1 MNPFA
6 ASLIRTIVPI
16 VAGAVISWLALVNL
30 DIDTEGQ
37 AALASLLTAAL
48 TGAYYLVI
56 RIIETKVPQV
66 GWLLGLAKTPD
77 SYTSDVATEI
87 PDGTGKRRAI

>member
-16 VAGAVISWLALVNL
+16 VVGSILGVLARIGL
-30 DIDTEGQ
+30 DIDPEGQ
-37 AALASLLTAAL
+37 QALSTLIDSAFI
-48 TGAYYLVI
+48 GAYYLVI

-77 SYTSDVATEI
+77 TYTADTKGRHA
-87 PDGTGKRRAI
+87 A

>member
-16 VAGAVISWLALVNL
+16 VVGSILGLLTRAGL
-30 DIDTEGQ
+30 DIDLEGQ
-37 AALASLLTAAL
+37 QALSTLIDSTFI
-48 TGAYYLVI
+48 GAYYLVI

-77 SYTSDVATEI
+77 SYTKDPAT
-87 PDGTGKRRAI
+87 TGPKHRA

>member
-16 VAGAVISWLALVNL
+16 IVGSILGLLTRAGL
-30 DIDTEGQ
+30 DIDLEGQ
-37 AALASLLTAAL
+37 QALSTLIDGAFI
-48 TGAYYLVI
+48 GAYYLVI

-77 SYTSDVATEI
+77 NYTADAAAG
-87 PDGTGKRRAI
+87 PKHRA

>member
-16 VAGAVISWLALVNL
+16 IVGSILGLLTRAGL
-30 DIDTEGQ
+30 DIDLEGQ
-37 AALASLLTAAL
+37 QALSTLIDSAFI
-48 TGAYYLVI
+48 GAYYLVI
-56 RIIETKVPQV
+56 RIIETKVPQI

-77 SYTSDVATEI
+77 SYTADPAT
-87 PDGTGKRRAI
+87 TGPKHRA